1 MKAYTDYPILQ
12 LGDEPF
18 ETAPVR
24 EAEVL
29 SYDGDKYCRIL
40 VGGVK
45 DTIKRGYLYQTAGRY
60 GEAPCVTLD
69 QLKEVEE

>member
-1 MKAYTDYPILQ
+1 MKAYTDYPITA
-12 LGDEPF
+12 LGDEPYKL
-18 ETAPVR
+18 APVR
-24 EAEVL
+24 EVEVL

-45 DTIKRGYLYQTAGRY
+45 DTVKQGYLYQTAGRC